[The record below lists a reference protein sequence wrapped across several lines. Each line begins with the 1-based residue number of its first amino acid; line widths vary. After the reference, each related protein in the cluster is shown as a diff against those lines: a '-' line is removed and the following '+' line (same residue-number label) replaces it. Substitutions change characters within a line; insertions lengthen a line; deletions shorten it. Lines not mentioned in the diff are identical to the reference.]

1 MEATA
6 PGKGK
11 RARPPP
17 PSSPPPEK
25 TSEDEQVERFYAL
38 LANIRAMRAMFKAGS
53 SCVDVNGGEP
63 CKKRQKPAWRPA
75 FAMEDFEDPPG
86 PSAVDG
92 RECKKGIRRSCVKA
106 DAAEEEGEV
115 VEGKAVVV
123 AVAAQLLPN
132 KN

>member
-11 RARPPP
+11 RARPPS
-17 PSSPPPEK
+17 PSSPPEK
-25 TSEDEQVERFYAL
+25 TSEDEQVENFYAL
-38 LANIRAMRAMFKAGS
+38 VANIRAMRAMFKAGS
-53 SCVDVNGGEP
+53 SCVDVNGGEQ
-63 CKKRQKPAWRPA
+63 CKERQKPAWRPV

-92 RECKKGIRRSCVKA
+92 RECKKGRRNCVKT

-123 AVAAQLLPN
+123 AVAAQLMPN